1 MPYVVVGK
9 SVKKCH
15 KFPKQVIVCFCIAG
29 NGKLE
34 QENNDEVRSSSGKRP
49 RQVLRLARA

>member
-15 KFPKQVIVCFCIAG
+15 KFSKQVIVSFCIAG

-34 QENNDEVRSSSGKRP
+34 QANNDDVQSSSGKRH